1 MVSEVHCLHDC
12 LHSSGMHG
20 TSKIPSGQT
29 RNEWM
34 RNVMQTSWSRAFKST
49 VNTSR
54 VCLCTR
60 ASIVKA
66 TAFLRLARR
75 GKFLREKVK
84 LLFSA
89 MIASGKFS
97 NILRWMCQTNDTI
110 WKWSP
115 MWIFCGLNEP
125 GFFRHSW
132 MFLLIF
138 VPWGTHG
145 HRLKSENEIIS
156 SLISPI
162 DGARWHLKCF
172 YCTSGHSYSV
182 Q

>member
-34 RNVMQTSWSRAFKST
+34 RNVIQTSWSRAFKST

-66 TAFLRLARR
+66 TAFLRLAQR

-84 LLFSA
+84 LLFFS

-125 GFFRHSW
+125 GFFRECF
-132 MFLLIF
+132 FLFSCREARTGIAWRAKMKLF
-138 VPWGTHG
+138 PRFFT
-145 HRLKSENEIIS
+145 
-156 SLISPI
+156 I